1 METLAEYNF
10 TLHHIPGLTNT
21 VADLL
26 SRRPDLKEGV
36 QTVND
41 NITVL
46 PDTVFATKFPY
57 QLTGMLEDKQSI
69 VIK

>member
-10 TLHHIPGLTNT
+10 TLHHIPGPTNT

-46 PDTVFATKFPY
+46 PNT
-57 QLTGMLEDKQSI
+57 L
-69 VIK
+69 